1 MLWICRPWWIMRRRK
16 PSCHGAAGH
25 SFQLHSSSNVT
36 NVLAPVKGQWRG
48 ETHNHQS
55 GVADVMLNGRAISGY
70 QECLKTLDSI
80 VCCSLPMSRS
90 WKCEWDKGFFF
101 LRYKF
106 FRRLAAR
113 VLRSDA
119 LGSRVLTSKTRCC
132 WQVLTLLMTALMV
145 PLARPIVRLVFER
158 RAFDAAASR
167 LVASLLV
174 CCKSA
179 VTSFLN
185 VGRLEALVFTSS
197 ETKEN
202 KK

>member
-1 MLWICRPWWIMRRRK
+1 
-16 PSCHGAAGH
+16 
-25 SFQLHSSSNVT
+25 
-36 NVLAPVKGQWRG
+36 
-48 ETHNHQS
+48 
-55 GVADVMLNGRAISGY
+55 
-70 QECLKTLDSI
+70 
-80 VCCSLPMSRS
+80 
-90 WKCEWDKGFFF
+90 
-101 LRYKF
+101 
-106 FRRLAAR
+106 
-113 VLRSDA
+113 
-119 LGSRVLTSKTRCC
+119 
-132 WQVLTLLMTALMV
+132 MTALMV